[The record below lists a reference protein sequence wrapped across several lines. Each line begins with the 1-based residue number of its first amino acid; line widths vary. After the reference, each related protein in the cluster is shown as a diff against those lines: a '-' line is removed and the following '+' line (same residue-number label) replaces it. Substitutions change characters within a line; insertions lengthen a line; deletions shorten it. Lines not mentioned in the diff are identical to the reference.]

1 MNSKRY
7 IINKQTGGGDI
18 NNFIKLL
25 FQTQLT
31 NKLIHWKTNS
41 FALHK
46 ATDQFDDVLGQLI
59 DRFMEVYIGSNNPLI
74 TKENIQIDN
83 IYIGNIVDNSINVL
97 LTQFKTYLINIQY
110 NLGIENTDLLN
121 IKDEM
126 LAEINKMFYLLTLT
140 V

>member
-7 IINKQTGGGDI
+7 IINKQTGGGYI

-31 NKLIHWKTNS
+31 NKLINWKTNS

-83 IYIGNIVDNSINVL
+83 IYIGNILDNSINVL